1 MLNLTNA
8 QKSCHHV
15 FIGKA
20 DGVHCK
26 KCGLHMSHQE
36 YQKSLAPDLKKP
48 ARKRK
53 GDAGV

>member
-1 MLNLTNA
+1 MKGDNEMDCNL
-8 QKSCHHV
+8 V
-15 FIGKA
+15 FVGRR
-20 DGVHCK
+20 DGVYCK

-53 GDAGV
+53 GDADV